1 MNFPLVEIPRCFKP
15 LHGEKRRRPSGKLHK
30 ERRILGFLECI
41 VGKEDEAREDEEDGE
56 NGNVAAETLEAM
68 AKRTT
73 MNTASVLSESA

>member
-1 MNFPLVEIPRCFKP
+1 M
-15 LHGEKRRRPSGKLHK
+15 
-30 ERRILGFLECI
+30 
-41 VGKEDEAREDEEDGE
+41 GKEDEAREDEEDGE